1 MSQDCRYLNLA
12 YFNIRGQTGL
22 NLSKQLQIENF
33 LKTNNVDIASC
44 QEINI
49 VKETFQDCDF
59 INSSYNIISNNA
71 SNKYGT
77 CCLVS
82 NNLQSENIKFDTNGR
97 VIVFDI
103 GNITFGNVYLPSGN
117 DQSSRNSRENYSAQ
131 IIPQLLSN
139 RKDSGC

>member
-1 MSQDCRYLNLA
+1 MSQDFRYLNLA

-33 LKTNNVDIASC
+33 LKTNNIDIASC

-71 SNKYGT
+71 SNKVWYVLL
-77 CCLVS
+77 CL
-82 NNLQSENIKFDTNGR
+82 Q
-97 VIVFDI
+97 
-103 GNITFGNVYLPSGN
+103 
-117 DQSSRNSRENYSAQ
+117 
-131 IIPQLLSN
+131 
-139 RKDSGC
+139 